1 MKYYI
6 ISIALMLFSLHAL
19 SQVTPWYYG
28 GKSDGHASVAF
39 NNFTPTTLAHQVCY
53 TGHKGDGSS
62 MFGAN
67 NYTPTALPH
76 QVAYAG
82 FKGDGSSMSEFNN
95 FTPTSLPHFTAYQG
109 FKGDG
114 STVSGINH
122 FTPTIVKQY
131 VAYFG
136 GKGDGWSNEL
146 AQAWPLPL
154 VLVSFDGI
162 AEKDHNLLNW
172 KTSMEEN
179 VDYFLLEKSRDANEF
194 KSIAQV
200 NAVGFSKSESQYSY
214 NDREDIYGVNYYRLK
229 MTDNDTKF
237 TYSKIIRLINEQF
250 DYDITLSPNPA
261 NDNIRLSF
269 SKALD
274 KASKMLIYDMNGKI
288 VASSIIEKDE
298 SVKNINIS
306 ALSSGKYIIQLNTA
320 NENVNFPFIKQ

>member
-28 GKSDGHASVAF
+28 GKSDGHARVAF

-95 FTPTSLPHFTAYQG
+95 FTPTSLSHFTAYQG

-172 KTSMEEN
+172 KASMEEN

-200 NAVGFSKSESQYSY
+200 NAVGFSK
-214 NDREDIYGVNYYRLK
+214 
-229 MTDNDTKF
+229 
-237 TYSKIIRLINEQF
+237 
-250 DYDITLSPNPA
+250 A
-261 NDNIRLSF
+261 NTVTTI
-269 SKALD
+269 
-274 KASKMLIYDMNGKI
+274 GKI
-288 VASSIIEKDE
+288 SM
-298 SVKNINIS
+298 
-306 ALSSGKYIIQLNTA
+306 G
-320 NENVNFPFIKQ
+320 